1 MFAAVKVFR
10 VAVLQSWTSSEC
22 LAGWITDWRLAR
34 LLLIWRLR
42 PGLEDSLA
50 RAGSASWSGERWR
63 GEAEVVLEE
72 AEEWRLGVRAGD
84 L

>member
-1 MFAAVKVFR
+1 METF
-10 VAVLQSWTSSEC
+10 
-22 LAGWITDWRLAR
+22 
-34 LLLIWRLR
+34 
-42 PGLEDSLA
+42 LEDL
-50 RAGSASWSGERWR
+50 RAEGDSELWR